1 MKIQKIS
8 NNVSPFAG
16 ISFVNNAVN
25 ECGLSKLIDNELG
38 IRSTS
43 IGFSYSEIIRNFG
56 NIFISVGNCAEDIQ
70 THFGKHLKSIPHNN
84 VSSADTILR
93 GIKELS
99 TPNTTFNSKQEN
111 PYKTQQPE
119 YQIAVVY
126 KTIKQRYI

>member
-1 MKIQKIS
+1 MKLQKIS
-8 NNVSPFAG
+8 NNVSPFEG
-16 ISFVNNAVN
+16 ISFINNAFN

-84 VSSADTILR
+84 VPSADTI
-93 GIKELS
+93 
-99 TPNTTFNSKQEN
+99 
-111 PYKTQQPE
+111 
-119 YQIAVVY
+119 
-126 KTIKQRYI
+126 